1 MCEDCQKEIH
11 AFIQWVLKESGT
23 LIDDGTFK
31 AIGLFGVWVAWRRH
45 PDVSLKPKTETQ
57 R

>member
-1 MCEDCQKEIH
+1 LCEDCQKEIH